1 LAQQTLQIPIFFFF
15 FFFSKIIHI
24 NLVKLHV
31 WSMITIRHLW
41 ASQVDHHITQSFCH
55 INNLPQRQ
63 ATGSFNL
70 EDSKKITLWR
80 YRFLRQANPSD
91 VRLFTSLTAAIC
103 DPMLVPSSSPAAES
117 DRVALP

>member
-1 LAQQTLQIPIFFFF
+1 LAQQTLKTPIFFFF
-15 FFFSKIIHI
+15 FFFFKIIHI

-31 WSMITIRHLW
+31 WSLIAIRHLW

-63 ATGSFNL
+63 TTGSFNL
-70 EDSKKITLWR
+70 EDSKITLWR

-117 DRVALP
+117 DRVANP